1 MKKKGFIILLIALL
15 ATGCGEYQQLL
26 KSTDPELKYQ
36 KAIEYFDKKDYMRAQ
51 TLFDDVSSYYK
62 GTERSEDVLNYL
74 ARCYMGQKDYYGATE
89 YYQIYVRNYPKGRY
103 IIEAR
108 YMLGHCY
115 YLDSPDARLDQQQT
129 NLAIQYLSEF
139 MSLYPESPYVAEA
152 QKELEEMYNKLAQK
166 EFYSA
171 RLYYNLG
178 SYLGNNYESCVIVA
192 KNALKKYPG
201 NRYQEELCW
210 LMLQSK
216 YQLALNSIE
225 SKKEERY
232 RDAADEYYNF
242 ITEFPNSK
250 HLKAAER
257 INKEL
262 QKKLITKQHKN
273 DMDYKK
279 QGTP

>member
-1 MKKKGFIILLIALL
+1 MKKKGLIILFIALFT
-15 ATGCGEYQQLL
+15 ASCGEYQQLL

-36 KAIEYFDKKDYMRAQ
+36 KAVEYFDKKEYVKAQ
-51 TLFDDVSSYYK
+51 SLFDDVAAYYK

-89 YYQIYVRNYPKGRY
+89 YYQTYIRNYPKGRY

-108 YMLGHCY
+108 YMIGHCY
-115 YLDSPDARLDQQQT
+115 YLDSPDARLDQKQT
-129 NLAIQYLSEF
+129 NLAIQYLSDF
-139 MSLYPESPYVAEA
+139 MSLYPESPYIAEA
-152 QKELEEMYNKLAQK
+152 QKELDAMYNKLAQK

-178 SYLGNNYESCVIVA
+178 SYLGNNYESCVIVV

-201 NRYQEELCW
+201 NLYQEELCW
-210 LMLQSK
+210 LMLQSR

-232 RDAADEYYNF
+232 RDATDEYYNF
-242 ITEFPNSK
+242 VTEFPNSK

-257 INKEL
+257 IHKDL
-262 QKKLITKQHKN
+262 LKKIN
-273 DMDYKK
+273 N
-279 QGTP
+279 